1 MAKQRGLGRGLGA
14 LLGGDDVI
22 AEIVADPTNEGELSS
37 IPIDKI
43 QRGKH
48 QPRVHFEPQSLK
60 ELSDSISS
68 QGVVQPI
75 VVRVKGDGYEIVAG
89 ERRWRAAQMAGLHE
103 MPVVVRELDERSA
116 AAISLIENI
125 QREDL
130 NPLEEANAL
139 SRLQQHFDLTHQQIA
154 TLIGRSRAS
163 VSNLLRLLDLH
174 DDVKLMLE
182 ERKLEMGH
190 ARALLPLKGVDQVD
204 IAKEVANKALT
215 VRAVEA
221 RVNQWLSREKKPHHA
236 EEKTGKDPDIRSLE
250 QRLGEKLGAQVSITH
265 TRSGKGRLEIKYSS
279 LDELEGI
286 LSHMV

>member
-22 AEIVADPTNEGELSS
+22 ADIVADPASEGGLSS
-37 IPIDKI
+37 IPVDRI

-48 QPRVHFEPQSLK
+48 QPRIHFEPQSLK
-60 ELSDSISS
+60 ELSDSIAS

-75 VVRVKGDGYEIVAG
+75 VVRAMGEGYEIVAG

-103 MPVVVRELDERSA
+103 IPAVVRELDERSA

-182 ERKLEMGH
+182 EHKLEMGH
-190 ARALLPLKGVDQVD
+190 ARALLPLNGADQVD
-204 IAKEVANKALT
+204 VAKEVASKALT

-221 RVNQWLSREKKPHHA
+221 RVNQWLSQGKKQDHA
-236 EEKTGKDPDIRSLE
+236 GEEQGKDPDIKSLE
-250 QRLGEKLGAQVSITH
+250 QRLGEKLGAQVLITH
-265 TRSGKGRLEIKYSS
+265 ARSGKGRLEIKYSS

-286 LSHMV
+286 LNHMI

>member
-14 LLGGDDVI
+14 LLGSDDVI
-22 AEIVADPTNEGELSS
+22 AEIVADPASESGLVN
-37 IPIDKI
+37 IPVDRI

-48 QPRVHFEPQSLK
+48 QPRIHFEPQSLK
-60 ELSDSISS
+60 ELSDSIAS

-75 VVRVKGDGYEIVAG
+75 VVRAHSDGYEIVAG

-103 MPVVVRELDERSA
+103 IPAVVRELDERSA

-139 SRLQQHFDLTHQQIA
+139 ARLQQHFDLTHQQIA
-154 TLIGRSRAS
+154 SLIGRSRAS

-174 DDVKLMLE
+174 DDVKVMLE

-190 ARALLPLKGVDQVD
+190 ARALLPLKGDDQLDV
-204 IAKEVANKALT
+204 AKEVANKALT

-221 RVNQWLSREKKPHHA
+221 RVTQWLSREKNESGSEGAP
-236 EEKTGKDPDIRSLE
+236 EKDPDIGSLE
-250 QRLGEKLGAQVSITH
+250 QRLGEKLGAQVVITH
-265 TRSGKGRLEIKYSS
+265 ARSGKGRLEIKYNS

-286 LSHMV
+286 LNHIV

>member
-22 AEIVADPTNEGELSS
+22 AEIVADPASESGLVN
-37 IPIDKI
+37 IPVDRV

-48 QPRVHFEPQSLK
+48 QPRVHFDPESLK
-60 ELSDSISS
+60 ELSDSIAS

-75 VVRVKGDGYEIVAG
+75 VVRAQGDGYEIVAG

-103 MPVVVRELDERSA
+103 IPAVVRELDERSA

-139 SRLQQHFDLTHQQIA
+139 ARLQQHFDLTHQQIA

-174 DDVKLMLE
+174 DDVKVMLE

-190 ARALLPLKGVDQVD
+190 ARALLPLKGDDQLDV
-204 IAKEVANKALT
+204 AKEVANKALT

-221 RVNQWLSREKKPHHA
+221 RVTQWLSQEKGQSGS
-236 EEKTGKDPDIRSLE
+236 ECVSDKDPDIGSLE
-250 QRLGEKLGAQVSITH
+250 QRLGEKLGAQVVITH
-265 TRSGKGRLEIKYSS
+265 ARSGKGRLEIKYNS

-286 LSHMV
+286 LNHIV